1 MPFNR
6 TMCPTF
12 CPSYQDNLE
21 PWRFVL
27 GELLS
32 SPPTLVDWAS
42 SRVWSEQFLKW
53 WEYSALCTWEDIA
66 HYSSSLRISISK
78 YVVDIKQNSAV
89 LRNTKK
95 SIAMFCTGKYI
106 TKVLNDTREHTDWHT
121 ARAAWIPER
130 KENTDPSNKWVEQ
143 KTRWQERACLQ
154 VA

>member
-1 MPFNR
+1 MPFDW

-53 WEYSALCTWEDIA
+53 WEYLALCTWEDIA
-66 HYSSSLRISISK
+66 HCSCSLRISISK
-78 YVVDIKQNSAV
+78 YVCHATRNKIFDQMIWPWIVETSFQYYIVHGRPSSNNYHWEVFWTIHEAVACYLKMTNVLDITESSV
-89 LRNTKK
+89 FFFR
-95 SIAMFCTGKYI
+95 
-106 TKVLNDTREHTDWHT
+106 
-121 ARAAWIPER
+121 
-130 KENTDPSNKWVEQ
+130 
-143 KTRWQERACLQ
+143 
-154 VA
+154 

>member
-1 MPFNR
+1 MPFDW

-12 CPSYQDNLE
+12 YPSYQDNLE

-66 HYSSSLRISISK
+66 HCSCSLRISISK
-78 YVVDIKQNSAV
+78 YVCRATRNKIFDQMIWPWIVETSFQYYIVHGRPSSNNYHWAVFWTIHEAVACYLKMTNVLDITESSV
-89 LRNTKK
+89 FFFR
-95 SIAMFCTGKYI
+95 
-106 TKVLNDTREHTDWHT
+106 
-121 ARAAWIPER
+121 
-130 KENTDPSNKWVEQ
+130 
-143 KTRWQERACLQ
+143 
-154 VA
+154 